1 MHRLQDIG
9 RNQGKTIRLDS
20 RSTPPYIG
28 RFAPSPTGPLHL
40 GSLYTALASY
50 LDARHRNGRW
60 LLRIDDLDTP
70 RNMPGA
76 AERIM
81 DCLAAFGLH
90 WDGEADFQSRHAL
103 QYQQA
108 ITDLKQRDLLY
119 SCSCSR
125 SLLAEAGHVY
135 PGYCRTRHYP
145 TDQPAALR
153 VKTSPAEIEFVDG
166 LQGIIREN
174 IGERHGDF
182 IILRK
187 DRIVAYQLAVVVD
200 DYRQGITHV
209 VRGCDLLDSTP
220 KQIYL
225 QKLLGYPVPEYL
237 HLPIIVD
244 RAGQKLSK
252 QSRAEAVAATSANQT
267 LFMLLSLLGQN
278 PPPTLKRAEIPAILD
293 WAVAHWV
300 PERLSGIRSVG
311 IDTPP
316 RNQT

>member
-1 MHRLQDIG
+1 
-9 RNQGKTIRLDS
+9 
-20 RSTPPYIG
+20 
-28 RFAPSPTGPLHL
+28 
-40 GSLYTALASY
+40 
-50 LDARHRNGRW
+50 
-60 LLRIDDLDTP
+60 
-70 RNMPGA
+70 MPGA

-125 SLLAEAGHVY
+125 SLLAEAGPIY

-278 PPPTLKRAEIPAILD
+278 PPPTLKQAEISAILD

-311 IDTPP
+311 IDTPSS
-316 RNQT
+316 NQT